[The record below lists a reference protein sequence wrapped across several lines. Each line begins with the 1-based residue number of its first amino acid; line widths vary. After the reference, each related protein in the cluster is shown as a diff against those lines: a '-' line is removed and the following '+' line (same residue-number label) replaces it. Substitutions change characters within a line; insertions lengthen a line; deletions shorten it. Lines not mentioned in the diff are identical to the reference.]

1 MTRPTTEPARRIA
14 LTAVIVVT
22 LVAAAVPGH
31 AANKDI
37 ERLQIQV
44 ATLQTQIGDLVRSH
58 EESVKELRRLNEL
71 LADQNATLKK
81 TLQEQRVQEEANAAA
96 LRDLGER
103 LAELNEK
110 YQSLKAA
117 PPAPV
122 ATDAA
127 GLPPVAGPGTVP
139 PVGAS
144 PAPSPAAPTAPAPVP
159 GAAAAPAP
167 RELYSQAYADFARGN
182 YDLAIQGFT
191 EYIKNYPGTDFTDN
205 AQYWIGECLYGKKQ
219 YNEAIEAWNT
229 LFRDYPSSDKLPD
242 ARVKKG
248 MALERLGRRSQALV
262 EYRFVIDRFPNSPA
276 ARIAR
281 ERLNP

>member
-22 LVAAAVPGH
+22 LVAGAAPGH

-117 PPAPV
+117 PPPPV

-144 PAPSPAAPTAPAPVP
+144 PAPSPAPPAGP
-159 GAAAAPAP
+159 GPAAAAAAPAP

-219 YNEAIEAWNT
+219 YNESIEAWNT